1 MTLALD
7 AARELTH
14 RAAASD
20 DGGFPATRYTAMAK
34 ISANEAAKLVCDEAI
49 QLHGHAGY
57 CRDLPLERY
66 YRDARGMALGG
77 GTTEIMRN
85 VLAGE
90 VIGRPFSQR

>member
-1 MTLALD
+1 
-7 AARELTH
+7 
-14 RAAASD
+14 
-20 DGGFPATRYTAMAK
+20 MAK

-57 CRDLPLERY
+57 CRDLPLEHY

-90 VIGRPFSQR
+90 VIGRRFSQR